1 MIEGTSLFSE
11 VGADKNF
18 VSAGKAGTAC
28 KSATTWFNA
37 GGNTQVSP
45 NSFKSFSERL
55 SVKTTCKESSKCKP
69 KNFSV
74 KGSELLTAKT
84 EE

>member
-1 MIEGTSLFSE
+1 MIEGTRLFSE
-11 VGADKNF
+11 IGADRNF
-18 VSAGKAGTAC
+18 VYAERAGIAS

-45 NSFKSFSERL
+45 NSFKSFFERL
-55 SVKTTCKESSKCKP
+55 YVKTTCKESSKCKP
-69 KNFSV
+69 KIFSV